1 MEAKTNEV
9 AALPNLP
16 PELLLHIIDCGL
28 PRNTQLIL
36 SAKDKVTTTLLSW
49 TVVSRATYAHASKQ
63 LRERCVYLD
72 SSRRLADLLL
82 CLPRVLPTLPPP
94 LPLYYITSMYL
105 APFGKSLD
113 DQPTAMWVR
122 ELFFAVSTSLTRLVV
137 EMPFKTLDRLS
148 DHLSVRTILRE
159 GFASLRK
166 LQEFVSLGDFPSLR
180 IQDGQVDIWR
190 HWPHIKRLAVFGAP
204 LNSRLFWV
212 DIASLLKLDTLVL
225 AKAQHVLEANI
236 KKEYVEAC
244 DASINREI
252 KVMLM
257 DVAYDVRDVESTDWE
272 KYDPKDKIVVQ
283 MFEVPTSYYGDESA
297 LEVVTSWVKR
307 GAIRG
312 TLWEWNG
319 GRVR

>member
-1 MEAKTNEV
+1 MKTNQL
-9 AALPNLP
+9 AALPKLP
-16 PELLLHIIDCGL
+16 PELLLQVIDSGL

-36 SAKDKVTTTLLSW
+36 SANDIVTKTLLSW

-72 SSRRLADLLL
+72 SSRRLANLLL
-82 CLPRVLPTLPPP
+82 CLPRVVPTLPLP
-94 LPLYYITSMYL
+94 LPLNHITSMYL
-105 APFGKSLD
+105 APFGKTLD

-122 ELFFAVSTSLTRLVV
+122 ELFFAVSSSLTRLVV
-137 EMPFKTLDRLS
+137 EMPFKTLDRMS
-148 DHLSVRTILRE
+148 DHLSVRNILRE
-159 GFASLRK
+159 GFASLNK

-180 IQDGQVDIWR
+180 IQDGQMDIWR
-190 HWPHIKRLAVFGAP
+190 HWPDIQRLAVFGAP
-204 LNSRLFWV
+204 LNARLFWV
-212 DIASLLKLDTLVL
+212 NIVSLRKLDTLVL
-225 AKAQHVLEANI
+225 AKAQHVLETNM

-244 DASINREI
+244 DASLDRDI

-272 KYDPKDKIVVQ
+272 KYDPEDRIVVQ

-307 GAIRG
+307 GAVQG

>member
-1 MEAKTNEV
+1 MKTDKV
-9 AALPNLP
+9 AALPKLP

-28 PRNTQLIL
+28 PRNMQLIL
-36 SAKDKVTTTLLSW
+36 SAKDKVTKTLLSW

-82 CLPRVLPTLPPP
+82 RLPRIVPTLPLP
-94 LPLYYITSMYL
+94 LPLSHITSMYL

-122 ELFFAVSTSLTRLVV
+122 ELFFAVSSSLTRLVV
-137 EMPFKTLDRLS
+137 EMPFKTLDRLN
-148 DHLSVRTILRE
+148 DHLSVRNILRE
-159 GFASLRK
+159 GFTSLQK

-180 IQDGQVDIWR
+180 VQDGQMDIWR
-190 HWPHIKRLAVFGAP
+190 YWPHIKRLAVFGAP
-204 LNSRLFWV
+204 LNTRLFWV
-212 DIASLLKLDTLVL
+212 DVASLRNLDTLVL
-225 AKAQHVLEANI
+225 ARAQHVLEANM
-236 KKEYVEAC
+236 KREYVEAC
-244 DASINREI
+244 HTSLDRDI

-257 DVAYDVRDVESTDWE
+257 DVAYDVRDVQSTDWE
-272 KYDPKDKIVVQ
+272 RYDPNDRIVVQ

-307 GAIRG
+307 GAVQG